1 RNSSASPS
9 VVIVAPS
16 KRASTRREKCASNG
30 KVAWLHSVIEKAVSS
45 RHSLRLEQRWTDRV
59 PLEVGWQAKPLNC
72 SEFTADSVRKNARI
86 WSRVVSRARA
96 ADWRKKT

>member
-1 RNSSASPS
+1 
-9 VVIVAPS
+9 
-16 KRASTRREKCASNG
+16 
-30 KVAWLHSVIEKAVSS
+30 
-45 RHSLRLEQRWTDRV
+45 V

-96 ADWRKKT
+96 ADWRKKTWN